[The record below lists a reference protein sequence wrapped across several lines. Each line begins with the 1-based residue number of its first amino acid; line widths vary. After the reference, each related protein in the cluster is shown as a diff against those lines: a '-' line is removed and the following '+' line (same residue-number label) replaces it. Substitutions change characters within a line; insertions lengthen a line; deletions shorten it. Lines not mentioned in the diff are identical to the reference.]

1 MTSAGRGKKS
11 VRADA
16 SPASTASD
24 PVASGRAPYPLSFP
38 THYWYPAA
46 RSAEVTTQPLGRRV
60 LGVDLCLWRTDN
72 GAGPVVGVEDRCPH
86 RNLPL
91 SMGTVV
97 DQALQCQYHG
107 LRFAADGRCVHV
119 PGQARVP
126 AKCGVRT
133 YRVVEQERIVWVWL
147 ADEPPTTSPPAIPGD
162 TGQRCSVVEGTLH
175 ANCRAQLMNENL
187 LDLSHASFLHSE
199 SIGTEEIAAT
209 KPTTTHTLD
218 SVKVVRFMKDT
229 RIAPIHAKLLDL
241 NCRVARS
248 QSAEWIGPAL
258 HVTTIEN
265 TTDDGRNYR
274 HRVVSCITPESDSS
288 IHYLWLV
295 LREYLHDSVEA
306 DRIWAEGLPAV
317 IQQDIDATE
326 AIERRLAVVPDLDE
340 VNIAVDAGPLHSRR
354 IVQRMIRDEQVRS
367 AGSPLS
373 G

>member
-1 MTSAGRGKKS
+1 MTSADSGSKCVLPGIA
-11 VRADA
+11 ADE
-16 SPASTASD
+16 TASD
-24 PVASGRAPYPLSFP
+24 PVAGGRLPYPLSFP
-38 THYWYPAA
+38 RHYWYPAA

-60 LGVDLCLWRTDN
+60 LGVDLCLWRADN
-72 GAGPVVGVEDRCPH
+72 GGGPVVGMEDRCPH

-97 DQALQCQYHG
+97 DQSLQCQYHG
-107 LRFAADGRCVHV
+107 LRFAAAGRCVRV
-119 PGQARVP
+119 PSQARVP
-126 AKCGVRT
+126 AKCSVHT
-133 YRVVEQERIVWVWL
+133 YPVVEQERIVWVWL
-147 ADEPPTTSPPAIPGD
+147 AEEPPTSSPPAIPGD

-209 KPTTTHTLD
+209 KPTTTHTHD

-229 RIAPIHAKLLDL
+229 RVAPIHARLLQLD
-241 NCRVARS
+241 CRVARS
-248 QSAEWIGPAL
+248 QSAEWIAPVL

-265 TTDDGRNYR
+265 TTDEGQNFR

-295 LREYLHDSVEA
+295 LREYLHDSAEA

-340 VNIAVDAGPLHSRR
+340 VNIAFDAGPLHSRR
-354 IVQRMIRDEQVRS
+354 IVQRMIKEEQVRS
-367 AGSPLS
+367 EGSLL
-373 G
+373 GG